1 MNRFKFLLASVI
13 VSSFLITSC
22 KDDDKLSLAY
32 ENGAF
37 ITNEGAWNNTNATVS
52 FYDFSSGTII
62 NDIFQKT
69 NSRPIGDVL
78 QSACISSDKIFFVL
92 NNSNKIEVA
101 NAGDMEEIST
111 VEGLNNPRYI
121 TANNGSAYIT
131 QWGDGGKVKVLN
143 TRTLAITKTIAVGNG
158 PEGIL
163 SFNNQIWVANSGG
176 YSYDSTIT
184 VINATTNEVVKT
196 IKLDNKSYCPQQFVV
211 DSNNDIW
218 VLCSGFVDYYANPI
232 THTPSKLIKIS
243 SSTYEVLKS
252 FTISQDQ
259 HPIRLSISNDG
270 NTLYFGGGYTFTG
283 IYAFGTTA
291 TTLPST
297 PIVNELFYGFNI
309 NPENNEI
316 FGLKAPSFTE
326 NGKLRRFSST
336 GQFISE
342 YTVGIGPNNV
352 IF

>member
-1 MNRFKFLLASVI
+1 MNHFKFLLASVI
-13 VSSFLITSC
+13 VLTIFIASC
-22 KDDDKLSLAY
+22 KDDEKLSLAY

-37 ITNEGAWNNTNATVS
+37 ITNEGAWNNTNASVS
-52 FYDFSSGTII
+52 FYDFSSGTVI
-62 NDIFQKT
+62 NDVFQKT

-78 QSACISSDKIFFVL
+78 QSACIADSKIFFVL
-92 NNSNKIEVA
+92 NSSNKIEVA

-121 TANNGSAYIT
+121 TSSNGNVFIT
-131 QWGDGGKVKVLN
+131 QWGDGGNVKVLN
-143 TRTLAITKTIAVGNG
+143 TNTLAITKTIAVGVG

-176 YSYDSTIT
+176 YAYDSTIT
-184 VINATTNEVVKT
+184 VINAITNEVAKT
-196 IKLDNKSYCPQQFVV
+196 IKLDNKSYCPQQLVV
-211 DSNNDIW
+211 DKNNNIW
-218 VLCSGFVDYYANPI
+218 VLCSGYVDYYANPI

-243 SSTYEVLKS
+243 SSTYEVLKN
-252 FTISQDQ
+252 FTISPDQ

-270 NTLYFGGGYTFTG
+270 NTVYYGGGYTFTG
-283 IYAFGTTA
+283 IYAVNIAA
-291 TTLPST
+291 TVLPNT

-326 NGKLRRFSST
+326 NGKLKRFSST
-336 GQFISE
+336 GQFISDF
-342 YTVGIGPNNV
+342 TVGIGPNSV